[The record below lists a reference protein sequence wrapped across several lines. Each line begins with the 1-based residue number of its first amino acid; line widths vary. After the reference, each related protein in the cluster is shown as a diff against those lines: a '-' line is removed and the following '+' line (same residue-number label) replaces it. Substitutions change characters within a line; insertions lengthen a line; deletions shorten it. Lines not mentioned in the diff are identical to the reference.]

1 MDYTRTDPQNL
12 ERPSRRPNRLP
23 GYDYSQNGAYFV
35 TMCTKGRRMLFG
47 DVGADSISARVVAQ
61 TFSEVIAAAPY
72 YTCPCFVVMPNHFH
86 ALLVIDRADMES
98 APTISDLMRDF
109 KRYSTLEYGKLV
121 RQGAAEPYQGRLW
134 QRSFHDHIIRNDR
147 EYRLIGEYIITN
159 PARWREDCF
168 YPSVLRPVQEGR
180 TL

>member
-1 MDYTRTDPQNL
+1 M
-12 ERPSRRPNRLP
+12 
-23 GYDYSQNGAYFV
+23 
-35 TMCTKGRRMLFG
+35 
-47 DVGADSISARVVAQ
+47 AQ
-61 TFSEVIAAAPY
+61 GETSPED
-72 YTCPCFVVMPNHFH
+72 
-86 ALLVIDRADMES
+86 ALLSLKEEPFEDLDYAKIDFHRS
-98 APTISDLMRDF
+98 
-109 KRYSTLEYGKLV
+109 V

>member
-35 TMCTKGRRMLFG
+35 TICTKGRRMLFG

-61 TFSEVIAAAPY
+61 TFSEVIAAAPH

-121 RQGAAEPYQGRLW
+121 RRGRRNPIGAGCGNAL
-134 QRSFHDHIIRNDR
+134 SM
-147 EYRLIGEYIITN
+147 TTSS
-159 PARWREDCF
+159 ATTA
-168 YPSVLRPVQEGR
+168 STV
-180 TL
+180 

>member
-1 MDYTRTDPQNL
+1 
-12 ERPSRRPNRLP
+12 
-23 GYDYSQNGAYFV
+23 
-35 TMCTKGRRMLFG
+35 MLFG

-61 TFSEVIAAAPY
+61 TFSEVIAAAPH

-147 EYRLIGEYIITN
+147 
-159 PARWREDCF
+159 
-168 YPSVLRPVQEGR
+168 
-180 TL
+180 